1 MNDKKVAS
9 ALNIIAGIVL
19 GLFVVTMIGL
29 LIFCAPPSKPVDNT
43 TNDLRQINQELKDI
57 NARMKV
63 IEKKV
68 EDMKARGE
76 L

>member
-1 MNDKKVAS
+1 MNDKKNKPILIIPGMLI
-9 ALNIIAGIVL
+9 ALFGAIV
-19 GLFVVTMIGL
+19 IGL
-29 LIFCAPPSKPVDNT
+29 VIFCAPPSKPVDNT
-43 TNDLRQINQELKDI
+43 TNDLRQINQDLKDI
-57 NARMKV
+57 NKRMQV